1 MSLKV
6 LQSFGNDELAKVYIG
21 ITKEGSWVEFV
32 ESLQPPLPRKD
43 KWVLIVSTMDGCP
56 IKCGF
61 CDAGGSFRRNL
72 TREEIMDQ
80 IHYMV
85 ARRFTDTV
93 DVAKFKV
100 QFARI
105 GEPSLNPS
113 VLGVLEELDER
124 YDAPGL
130 LPSVSSIAPLS
141 SESFFERLL
150 EIKSERYTGRFQLQF
165 SVHSTDREQR
175 DSLIPVKKWG
185 LEKIADYGSRF
196 CGEHDRKVTLNF
208 ALSSGSIIEPE
219 VITSLFDPAK
229 FLVKITPVNPT
240 YSSRDR
246 KLDSAV
252 DDDGSLI
259 YHQRL
264 VDKLRSVGFDVL
276 VSVGEPEE
284 NRIGSNC
291 GLYIRRHLSGSSS
304 LSGAYAL
311 VKKDTT

>member
-1 MSLKV
+1 MKV
-6 LQSFGNDELAKVYIG
+6 LQSFGNDELAKVYVG

-56 IKCGF
+56 VKCGF

-85 ARRFTDTV
+85 ARRFTGAV
-93 DVAKFKV
+93 NVAKFKI

-113 VLGVLEELDER
+113 VLEVLEELDGK

-130 LPSVSSIAPLS
+130 LPSVSSVAPLN
-141 SESFFERLL
+141 SESFFEELL
-150 EIKSERYTGRFQLQF
+150 EIKNERYVGRFQLQF
-165 SVHSTDREQR
+165 SVHSTDRDQR
-175 DSLIPVKKWG
+175 DYLIPVRKWD
-185 LEKIADYGSRF
+185 LEKIADYGSQF

-208 ALSSGSIIEPE
+208 ALSSGSLVESA
-219 VITSLFDPAK
+219 VISRLFDPAK

-252 DDDGSLI
+252 DDDGSLV
-259 YHQRL
+259 YHQRF
-264 VDKLRSVGFDVL
+264 VDELRSDGFDVL

-291 GLYIRRHLSGSSS
+291 GLYVKRHLSGSSD